1 MASYLPLADY
11 AVIGNLHTAAL
22 VGKNGSLDWCCFPR
36 FDSPSV
42 FAALLDC
49 HIGGCFQIAPEPL
62 AGLQFRQLYLP
73 ETNVLLT
80 RFLHIDGVGEITDF
94 MPINEQKTSDV
105 PQQIVRSVRVTYG
118 SLPFALQCWPAF
130 HFAQEAHTLR
140 LVSHGASFRGRD
152 LHLGL
157 ASPIHLIA
165 SANNGVCTRFT
176 LSAGQTLHFLLE
188 SSGPDGTVPAPL
200 NEETYQVL
208 LRQTIDF
215 WRRWIAHCSY
225 QGHWRE
231 QVQRSALV
239 LKLLLYQPTGAFVA
253 APTTSLPECLGGGK
267 NWDYR
272 YTWIRDATL
281 SMDSLLDL
289 GYVQEAESML
299 KWLEARCHECGSAT
313 RLQPVY
319 RVDGGHEL
327 PLVKLSHLEGYA
339 GSHPVQVGNVA
350 AAQKQLGIYGELL
363 DAAFL
368 ADQHA
373 PISSDL
379 WESLRLA
386 LAWLEKHWQDP
397 DQSIWEE
404 GGTPQ
409 PYTFSG
415 AMVWVAFDRALKLA
429 RRRDLPAPAAQW
441 TDVRAQTCRRVL
453 EKGWNEKL
461 QSFTQ
466 TYGSDAPDASA
477 LLFDIMKFLDS
488 REPRIL
494 ATIKCIQRE
503 LTRDALVYRYHPRE
517 VAKAGI
523 RGGEGAFA
531 ACGFWLADALAKGG
545 HLEEGRLQLEKMLS
559 YGNSVGLYGEEIGPT
574 GEVLGNF
581 PQAFTHLSLIIACRD
596 IDQMLKQRQ

>member
-42 FAALLDC
+42 FAALLDRR
-49 HIGGCFQIAPEPL
+49 IGGRFQIAPEPL
-62 AGLQFRQLYLP
+62 AGLQFRQIYLP

-80 RFLHIDGVGEITDF
+80 RFLHIDGVGEVTDF
-94 MPINEQKTSDV
+94 MPVNEQKTSDV

-118 SLPFALQCWPAF
+118 SLPFTLQCQPAF
-130 HFAQEAHTLR
+130 HFAQEAHTFC
-140 LVSHGASFRGRD
+140 LVPHGASFRGKD

-157 ASPIHLIA
+157 ASPVPLVA
-165 SANNGVCTRFT
+165 DGNDGVSARFT

-188 SSGPDGTVPAPL
+188 SSGPDGAVPVPL
-200 NEETYQVL
+200 NEETYQAL
-208 LRQTIDF
+208 LRQTLTF
-215 WRRWIAHCSY
+215 WRRWIAQCSY

-272 YTWIRDATL
+272 YTWIRDAAL

-289 GYVQEAESML
+289 GYVQEAEAMF
-299 KWLEARCHECGSAT
+299 KWLESRCYECKEVGC
-313 RLQPVY
+313 LQPVY
-319 RVDGGHEL
+319 RVDGGHDL
-327 PLVKLSHLEGYA
+327 PLVKLPRLEGYA
-339 GSHPVQVGNVA
+339 GSRPVQVGNVA
-350 AAQKQLGIYGELL
+350 ATQKQLGIYGELL

-368 ADQHA
+368 VDQHA

-379 WESLRLA
+379 WKALCLA
-386 LAWLEKHWQDP
+386 LAWLEEHWRDP

-404 GGTPQ
+404 GGAPR

-429 RRRDLPAPAAQW
+429 HRRGLPAPTARWA
-441 TDVRAQTCRRVL
+441 DVRAQAHRRVL
-453 EKGWNEKL
+453 EKGWSEKL

-466 TYGSDAPDASA
+466 TYGLDAPDASA
-477 LLFDIMKFLDS
+477 LLFGIMKFLDA
-488 REPRIL
+488 RDPRML
-494 ATIKCIQRE
+494 GTMKRIQRE
-503 LTRDALVYRYHPRE
+503 LTRDALVYRYHPQE

-531 ACGFWLADALAKGG
+531 ACGFWLADALARGG
-545 HLEEGRLQLEKMLS
+545 YLEEGRLQLEKMLS
-559 YGNSVGLYGEEIGPT
+559 YGNAVGLYGEEIGPT

-581 PQAFTHLSLIIACRD
+581 PQAFTHLSLIIA
-596 IDQMLKQRQ
+596 